1 MSRTHDPA
9 AAETRSQDVP
19 EIVKPEL
26 NDPSDPT
33 EVGGAQAE
41 ATGVWRVLRNS
52 LVLAVVALAVIA
64 VGYTVIS

>member
-19 EIVKPEL
+19 DMVKPEL
-26 NDPSDPT
+26 NDPADPS

-52 LVLAVVALAVIA
+52 LVLAVVAMAAIA
-64 VGYTVIS
+64 IGYTVLT

>member
-9 AAETRSQDVP
+9 AAEARSQDVP
-19 EIVKPEL
+19 EMVRPEL
-26 NDPSDPT
+26 NDPSNPA

-52 LVLAVVALAVIA
+52 LVLALAAMLVIA
-64 VGYTVIS
+64 VGYTLMT

>member
-9 AAETRSQDVP
+9 AAETRSEDVP
-19 EIVKPEL
+19 DMVKPEL

-52 LVLAVVALAVIA
+52 LGLAVAAMVVIA
-64 VGYTVIS
+64 IGYTVIS